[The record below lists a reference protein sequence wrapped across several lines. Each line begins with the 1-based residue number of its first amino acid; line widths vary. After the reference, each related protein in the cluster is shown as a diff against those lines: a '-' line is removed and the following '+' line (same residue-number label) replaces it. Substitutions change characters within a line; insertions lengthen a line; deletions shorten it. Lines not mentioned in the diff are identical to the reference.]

1 MIRLL
6 LTLCF
11 IYSAQVFS
19 QESEYKHE
27 PERNTAEY
35 YFGSFNKGKDISDVA
50 KWYGEFAKWAETQ
63 GGVYDSMTVAL
74 LQPYFHRDL
83 ASHDFML
90 SLIHI

>member
-1 MIRLL
+1 MIRLF

-11 IYSAQVFS
+11 IYSAHVFL
-19 QESEYKHE
+19 
-27 PERNTAEY
+27 RNLNINMFLKEILAEY

-83 ASHDFML
+83 S
-90 SLIHI
+90 